1 MEFIK
6 VEDVVTERS
15 KWEKIYKKNLIILT
29 EPLHFNPEPIN
40 ENYHSLLYLYKKSD
54 IFDLTGLGINAVLD
68 KLLQIYDSKTKAG
81 IHIGYLMPIILYII
95 ETLKEIESRMRET
108 VDVDIE

>member
-1 MEFIK
+1 MEFTK

-40 ENYHSLLYLYKKSD
+40 ENYHSLLSLYKKSD
-54 IFDLTGLGINAVLD
+54 IFDLNGLGINVILD
-68 KLLQIYDSKTKAG
+68 KLLQIYDSKRKAG

-95 ETLKEIESRMRET
+95 ETLKEIESRMIET
-108 VDVDIE
+108 VGVDID